1 VVTAGDDAAARQR
14 AKDLRADVEIAT
26 VRELESFVAQFL
38 LTDDGEL
45 KSIFLD
51 EQTLADLRAHE
62 YPILNSART
71 QSYADFNSSETD
83 SKAEHVL
90 YDALARKH
98 IDAWDD
104 RDKRLVSYA
113 VKQERDRLAKEEVSG
128 SRRPIVAARPQ
139 HCAFAIKLHS
149 GQPCKEGAFISCIS
163 TLKETHALNPTPY
176 NKERSCVLI
185 VYTRLWSI
193 SRIASCCAD

>member
-1 VVTAGDDAAARQR
+1 VVAAGDDAAARQR

-26 VRELESFVAQFL
+26 VRELESFAAQFL

-45 KSIFLD
+45 KSILLD

-90 YDALARKH
+90 YDALAQKH

-113 VKQERDRLAKEEVSG
+113 VQQERDRLAK
-128 SRRPIVAARPQ
+128 
-139 HCAFAIKLHS
+139 
-149 GQPCKEGAFISCIS
+149 
-163 TLKETHALNPTPY
+163 
-176 NKERSCVLI
+176 
-185 VYTRLWSI
+185 
-193 SRIASCCAD
+193 

>member
-1 VVTAGDDAAARQR
+1 MTLFVLRLRNGSCVVVEAGDDAAARRR

-26 VRELESFVAQFL
+26 VRELESFAAQFL

-45 KSIFLD
+45 KSVLLD
-51 EQTLADLRAHE
+51 EQTLADLRVHK

-90 YDALARKH
+90 YDALAQKH

-113 VKQERDRLAKEEVSG
+113 VRQERDRLAK
-128 SRRPIVAARPQ
+128 
-139 HCAFAIKLHS
+139 
-149 GQPCKEGAFISCIS
+149 
-163 TLKETHALNPTPY
+163 
-176 NKERSCVLI
+176 
-185 VYTRLWSI
+185 
-193 SRIASCCAD
+193 